1 LRVRA
6 VDKQKVADHPESKFA
21 DSIEQRH
28 AQLCRIEHE
37 EVASA
42 PITPGVRAAFA
53 AMAAAGTQI
62 TVVASLTNAAVRTF
76 LVMHRLQQHARH
88 LVGRVGPDPSVLPP
102 ALDLITVA
110 IRQRAVPVESCL
122 FVASTDADLVA
133 ARAAG
138 VDTIRHRCPTT
149 SAATDRQRSHPIP
162 GSTHCPN
169 QYR

>member
-1 LRVRA
+1 
-6 VDKQKVADHPESKFA
+6 VADHPESKFA

-138 VDTIRHRCPTT
+138 VDTIRHRCPHHLGCYRPG
-149 SAATDRQRSHPIP
+149 SAATRSLVRRTVRTNT
-162 GSTHCPN
+162 GDGAGW
-169 QYR
+169 RDE